1 MEYHNAQSA
10 FLSRAAEILSRG
22 QVVEV
27 RGSLTREV
35 RHATITLRS
44 PLERCIV
51 VPGRNNNPFAAIYET
66 LWVIAGRND
75 IGDLSEYLP
84 RARAFSDD
92 GDTWRAG
99 YGPRLRAWR
108 GFDQISGV
116 VETLTGDLQSR
127 RAVVSIYDPEL
138 DSRPSKDVPCTN
150 WLQFTC
156 RDGLLDLAVTVRS
169 NDLMWG
175 FSGINTF
182 EWSVLQEMVAVWLGV
197 GVGTVTYFIGSLH
210 LYARHFPRV
219 ERVLSSTL
227 GPDPYEAPAVSRFA
241 TPLRN
246 LGTALADWFELEAQA
261 RTGRRLDSAE
271 LTRVTDPL
279 LRDFLAMVN
288 QYWSHR
294 RGEPADFAGIVDPG
308 LRAAGIEFVSRDQ
321 APARSSSA
329 PDGYLAD
336 FVDTLHR
343 VKTDAYGDSWKRRG
357 ELLSI
362 LPNIARK
369 VDRLERLDLETG
381 APLVAFDTAVDLFVY
396 SVKHMTFRADVE
408 SREGL
413 ESWSDGTEGFEI
425 LAGPLMA
432 GDSHIVDVE
441 TARSMVLSDFR
452 TVEELVDGGADDT
465 TPRATAIEA
474 LAASAWVLLT
484 SVARANPWVIREAVT
499 ELAKFADW
507 KE

>member
-1 MEYHNAQSA
+1 MDYRNAQSA
-10 FLSRAAEILSRG
+10 FLSQAAEILSRG
-22 QVVEV
+22 QVVGV

-35 RHATITLRS
+35 RQATITLRS

-75 IGDLSEYLP
+75 IEDLSEYLP
-84 RARAFSDD
+84 RARDFSDD

-108 GFDQISGV
+108 GFDQLSGV

-127 RAVVSIYDPEL
+127 RAVISIYDPEL

-156 RDGLLDLAVTVRS
+156 RDGLLDLGVTVRS
-169 NDLMWG
+169 NDLVWG

-182 EWSVLQEMVAVWLGV
+182 EWSVLQEMVAFWLGV
-197 GVGTVTYFIGSLH
+197 GTGKVTYFIGSLH
-210 LYARHFPRV
+210 LYDRHFARV
-219 ERVLSSTL
+219 ERMLSSTL
-227 GPDPYEAPAVSRFA
+227 GPDPYEAPAVARFA
-241 TPLRN
+241 TPLRD
-246 LGTALADWFELEAQA
+246 LELALAKWFELEAQT
-261 RTGRRLDSAE
+261 RTGRRLEAVE
-271 LTRVTDPL
+271 LSQIADPL
-279 LRDFLAMVN
+279 LRDFLAMIN
-288 QYWSHR
+288 QYWSHQ
-294 RGEPADFAGIVDPG
+294 RGEPAGFDDIVDAG

-321 APARSSSA
+321 ARALTSPA

-336 FVDTLHR
+336 FVNTLHR
-343 VKTDAYGDSWKRRG
+343 VKTNAYGDSWKRRG
-357 ELLSI
+357 ELQSI

-369 VDRLERLDLETG
+369 IDRLERLDLENG
-381 APLVAFDTAVDLFVY
+381 APLVVFDTAVDLFVY

-408 SREGL
+408 SRDGL
-413 ESWSDGTEGFEI
+413 ASWSDGPGGFEL
-425 LAGPLMA
+425 LAGPLMS
-432 GDSHIVDVE
+432 GDPHTVDVE

-452 TVEELVDGGADDT
+452 TVEELVDGGADDST
-465 TPRATAIEA
+465 RAAAIEA

-484 SVARANPWVIREAVT
+484 SVARANPWVIREAAT

>member
-1 MEYHNAQSA
+1 MEYRNAQSA
-10 FLSRAAEILSRG
+10 FLSQAAEILSRG
-22 QVVEV
+22 QDVDV

-35 RHATITLRS
+35 RQATITLRR
-44 PLERCIV
+44 PLERCVV

-75 IGDLSEYLP
+75 IADLSEYLP
-84 RARAFSDD
+84 RASEFSDD

-99 YGPRLRAWR
+99 YGPRLRAWH

-156 RDGLLDLAVTVRS
+156 RGGLLDLAVTVRS

-182 EWSVLQEMVAVWLGV
+182 EWSVLQEMVAFWLGV
-197 GVGTVTYFIGSLH
+197 GTGTVTYFIGSLH
-210 LYARHFPRV
+210 LYDRHFARI
-219 ERVLSSTL
+219 ERLLGGTL
-227 GPDPYEAPAVSRFA
+227 GPDPYEAPAVARFA
-241 TPLRN
+241 TPLRE
-246 LGTALADWFELEAQA
+246 LDVALAEWFELEAQA
-261 RTGRRLDSAE
+261 RAGRRLDVAE
-271 LTRVTDPL
+271 LTQVADPL

-288 QYWSHR
+288 HYWSHR
-294 RGEPADFAGIVDPG
+294 RGEPADFADIVDAG
-308 LRAAGIEFVSRDQ
+308 LRAAGIEFISRDQ
-321 APARSSSA
+321 APAPTSSA

-336 FVDTLHR
+336 FVNRLHR
-343 VKTDAYGDSWKRRG
+343 VKTEAYGDSWKRRG

-369 VDRLERLDLETG
+369 VDRLERLDLKNGT
-381 APLVAFDTAVDLFVY
+381 PLVAFDTAVDLFVY
-396 SVKHMTFRADVE
+396 AVKHMTFRADVE
-408 SREGL
+408 SRGGL
-413 ESWSDGTEGFEI
+413 ESWSDGPAGFEV

-432 GDSHIVDVE
+432 VDAGDVDVE
-441 TARSMVLSDFR
+441 SARSMVLNDFR

-465 TPRATAIEA
+465 TPRAAAIEA
-474 LAASAWVLLT
+474 LAASAWVLLASIT
-484 SVARANPWVIREAVT
+484 RANPWVVREAST
-499 ELAKFADW
+499 ELTKFADW